1 MSTLSTSDSRKVFI
15 LAHQTARQ
23 NAARAV
29 ISAPDGYRC
38 EIKPRT
44 RSLAQNDMLWSILT
58 DISRQVEFVV
68 NGALVKV
75 SPEEV
80 KDILTASL
88 KRETRMAMGIDGGM
102 VLLGQRTS
110 KMTVRQMTE
119 LIELAH
125 AFGTQRGVEWS
136 ATSVGRGA

>member
-1 MSTLSTSDSRKVFI
+1 MDKQVIYLTSP
-15 LAHQTARQ
+15 LARRNVAHL
-23 NAARAV
+23 AAT
-29 ISAPDGYRC
+29 APDGYRC
-38 EIKPRT
+38 EIRPKTRT
-44 RSLAQNDMLWSILT
+44 LGQNDLMWSILT
-58 DISRQVEFVV
+58 DISRQVQFVV
-68 NGALVKV
+68 NGALVNV

-125 AFGTQRGVEWS
+125 AFGAEKGVQWS
-136 ATSVGRGA
+136 PTSLGRDA

>member
-1 MSTLSTSDSRKVFI
+1 MGKQVFVLSHP
-15 LAHQTARQ
+15 LARR
-23 NAARAV
+23 NAAHACAN
-29 ISAPDGYRC
+29 APEGYRV

-44 RSLAQNDMLWSILT
+44 RSLAQNDMMWSILT

-68 NGALVKV
+68 NGELVKV

-80 KDILTASL
+80 KDILTAGL
-88 KRETRMAMGIDGGM
+88 RRETRMAMGIDGGM

-110 KMTVRQMTE
+110 KMTVREMTE

-136 ATSVGRGA
+136 PASLGRGA

>member
-1 MSTLSTSDSRKVFI
+1 MERQVFN
-15 LAHQTARQ
+15 LVSPNVRR
-23 NAARAV
+23 NAAYA
-29 ISAPDGYRC
+29 IANAPEGYRV
-38 EIKPRT
+38 EIKPKT

-68 NGALVKV
+68 NGQLVKV

-88 KRETRMAMGIDGGM
+88 KRETRIAMGIDGGM

-110 KMTVRQMTE
+110 RMSVREMTE

-125 AFGTQRGVEWS
+125 AFGTEKGVRWS
-136 ATSVGRGA
+136 ATSLGRGI